1 LLCGLT
7 RHASTESLAV
17 YQSLAVMSWMRP
29 ALPRRTVSNV
39 LNVEWER
46 LTDDDVMKCEDPR
59 DE

>member
-1 LLCGLT
+1 
-7 RHASTESLAV
+7 
-17 YQSLAVMSWMRP
+17 MRP